1 MVLYKSSG
9 GSLFASIRA
18 SHKWLLKSS
27 GDCFCSHDR
36 RAGCSNDQPW
46 QVGCKSV
53 GCNSFPAL
61 LMLVCCQLA
70 YDVLLLG
77 GMLWRTS
84 LDVIVTG
91 YKQGSAVPIANLMFV
106 VVMSPH

>member
-1 MVLYKSSG
+1 
-9 GSLFASIRA
+9 
-18 SHKWLLKSS
+18 
-27 GDCFCSHDR
+27 
-36 RAGCSNDQPW
+36 
-46 QVGCKSV
+46 
-53 GCNSFPAL
+53 
-61 LMLVCCQLA
+61 MLVCCQLA